1 MKNSNDFV
9 WSSDPKAKNFH
20 KDWLLYA
27 FLMIKFLLI
36 LLEQS
41 AERTTLALEIQKYI
55 KIHNLIDLLKSEDL
69 LVNTSQASLEGSLL
83 KNQVMKLFVKIYLPL
98 LEK

>member
-1 MKNSNDFV
+1 
-9 WSSDPKAKNFH
+9 
-20 KDWLLYA
+20 
-27 FLMIKFLLI
+27 MIKFLLI